1 MATTFLV
8 KAWIG
13 PVGPVG
19 QCRNAEECV
28 FFFASIIR
36 LHYGITVL
44 RMWRARNDPV
54 YLVQVSASFF
64 FFFYVKLKLYW
75 CTHCMICRIPGIVL
89 GNPISYRYIIS
100 ARRTF
105 FFPPSPFLSV

>member
-13 PVGPVG
+13 RVGPVG
-19 QCRNAEECV
+19 QCGNAEECV

-64 FFFYVKLKLYW
+64 LNCEIKIILVHPLHYLSYSRDSFGKPYQLLLY
-75 CTHCMICRIPGIVL
+75 
-89 GNPISYRYIIS
+89 Y
-100 ARRTF
+100 
-105 FFPPSPFLSV
+105 

>member
-19 QCRNAEECV
+19 QCGNAEECV

-44 RMWRARNDPV
+44 RMWRARNDRV

-64 FFFYVKLKLYW
+64 K
-75 CTHCMICRIPGIVL
+75 TEIIITSAPIVL
-89 GNPISYRYIIS
+89 
-100 ARRTF
+100 
-105 FFPPSPFLSV
+105 SVVFQG

>member
-13 PVGPVG
+13 RVGPVG

-44 RMWRARNDPV
+44 KMWRARNDPV

-64 FFFYVKLKLYW
+64 FFFLTLYW
-75 CTHCMICRIPGIVL
+75 CTHCIICRIPGIVL
-89 GNPISYRYIIS
+89 GNPISYCYIIS
-100 ARRTF
+100 ARQTF

>member
-64 FFFYVKLKLYW
+64 FFFLCEIKIILVHPLHDLSYSRDSFGKPYQLLLY
-75 CTHCMICRIPGIVL
+75 
-89 GNPISYRYIIS
+89 Y
-100 ARRTF
+100 
-105 FFPPSPFLSV
+105 